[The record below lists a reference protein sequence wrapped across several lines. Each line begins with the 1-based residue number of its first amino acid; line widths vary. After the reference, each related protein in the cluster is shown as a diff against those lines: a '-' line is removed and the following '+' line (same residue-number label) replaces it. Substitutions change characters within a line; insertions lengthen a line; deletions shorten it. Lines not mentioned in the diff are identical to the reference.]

1 MASGTLDNL
10 PKDLRKEIEHLE
22 RLFTVDGAKLKEVT
36 DHFVNELEKG
46 KHLTNCKYSTC
57 RGLDSMLTASFVLR
71 S

>member
-1 MASGTLDNL
+1 MAPGTIDNL

-46 KHLTNCKYSTC
+46 KHLTNYTDITC
-57 RGLDSMLTASFVLR
+57 SGLNDMLTACLVSR
-71 S
+71 T

>member
-1 MASGTLDNL
+1 MAPGTDTL

-46 KHLTNCKYSTC
+46 KHLTSYQEIT
-57 RGLDSMLTASFVLR
+57 GQMLDDTLTACFVLR